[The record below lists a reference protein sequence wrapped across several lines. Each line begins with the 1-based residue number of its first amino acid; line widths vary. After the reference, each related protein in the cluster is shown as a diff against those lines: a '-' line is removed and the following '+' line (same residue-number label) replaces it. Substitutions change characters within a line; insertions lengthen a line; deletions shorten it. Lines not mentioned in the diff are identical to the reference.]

1 MTWIC
6 RMYLSD
12 IPIEHKYFLIKAVQV
27 FLGFR
32 WKRTPFMNETHRG
45 SKITNLQSTY
55 KFFFIE
61 DYIYFTRLFS
71 ISNKFEDLQP
81 NLIYHL
87 SLILTK
93 I

>member
-1 MTWIC
+1 
-6 RMYLSD
+6 
-12 IPIEHKYFLIKAVQV
+12 
-27 FLGFR
+27 
-32 WKRTPFMNETHRG
+32 MNETHRG